1 MSCLDLFPQLEHPV
15 LGQRWIDLP
24 EVKVRVVPITP
35 THEAADFASATVT
48 GLLAAGA
55 AAATGSQCTKW
66 QQVARWRYE
75 LSHPPMDEAT
85 FWEPTDEFLNQADY
99 DLKLLVKT
107 WKDEYGADDYAC
119 SMVLRSIADS
129 VYLPEGQPLV

>member
-1 MSCLDLFPQLEHPV
+1 MLTA
-15 LGQRWIDLP
+15 
-24 EVKVRVVPITP
+24 TP
-35 THEAADFASATVT
+35 A
-48 GLLAAGA
+48 LAAPCWRRRWSKDITSLT

-66 QQVARWRYE
+66 KQVALWRYE
-75 LSHPPMDEAT
+75 LSHPPTDETT

-99 DLKLLVKT
+99 DLMLLLKS

-119 SMVLRSIADS
+119 SVALRTSADS